1 MDEANVEFKKGSD
14 VKISDRIIGFLG
26 VLYSAILLIWII
38 FMIGQINGTQ
48 GHYNYLAEDVD
59 DTEILIGEDRKD
71 FQELVSLIQ
80 YKFMIYK
87 SFFAFFGIVIILF
100 GLFSLRLLTGTEK
113 ILNFILPGENRK
125 LFFLSMAG
133 FIIIL
138 WLVAIWEHA
147 MFTEIEEE
155 LDRLSNCSGALDCL
169 TYIDYTVYNTWSF
182 ITLIFNAM
190 FLFVVGIIALFTR
203 GPKQS

>member
-26 VLYSAILLIWII
+26 VLHSAILLIWII

-59 DTEILIGEDRKD
+59 DTKILIGEDRKN

-87 SFFAFFGIVIILF
+87 FFFAFFGVVITLF
-100 GLFSLRLLTGTEK
+100 GVFSLRLLTGTEK
-113 ILNFILPGENRK
+113 IFNFILPGENRK
-125 LFFLSMAG
+125 LFFLSMA
-133 FIIIL
+133 
-138 WLVAIWEHA
+138 A
-147 MFTEIEEE
+147 MF
-155 LDRLSNCSGALDCL
+155 S
-169 TYIDYTVYNTWSF
+169 
-182 ITLIFNAM
+182 
-190 FLFVVGIIALFTR
+190 
-203 GPKQS
+203 